1 MQLAFALLKKGK
13 QQWNYFSYCF
23 LCFFSLYS
31 LPCQRKPLIEELDD
45 NLESKEKPLIQELAK
60 KDDLSVRHHSP
71 SRPVIEQI
79 NERFTRLNKLSRS
92 LIEEP
97 DTATDFT
104 ARGENSK
111 PLIMEIPPE
120 GAPDGTARPNAN
132 TAEPRESGL
141 AQRRNRFPVIAR
153 SFLGNASKTS
163 WTDWIDNRARA
174 TWCSQGKEGFRQ
186 ENERH

>member
-1 MQLAFALLKKGK
+1 MQFLARETNKCLSHFLLC
-13 QQWNYFSYCF
+13 SLHL
-23 LCFFSLYS
+23 LCWRKENNNETTSLIVSCVFFSLYS

-120 GAPDGTARPNAN
+120 GPLTGQPDQMLTPLN
-132 TAEPRESGL
+132 
-141 AQRRNRFPVIAR
+141 
-153 SFLGNASKTS
+153 
-163 WTDWIDNRARA
+163 
-174 TWCSQGKEGFRQ
+174 Q
-186 ENERH
+186 ENRGSAPKPIPSHRSVLLGKRFKNWLNRLDRQ